1 MYHSPVNVHV
11 NAPRIVYVALPCT
24 EPDWDG
30 TATERTRIY
39 LVATS
44 VVTDLVTSLKF
55 QPIRCAIMLCHFGRT
70 RNGYV
75 AT

>member
-11 NAPRIVYVALPCT
+11 NAPRIVYLALPCT

-39 LVATS
+39 LVATPGVNICS
-44 VVTDLVTSLKF
+44 VRVPSL
-55 QPIRCAIMLCHFGRT
+55 PIW
-70 RNGYV
+70 
-75 AT
+75 